1 MIKKVDRKEIHERK
15 HSRVRKS
22 VSGTLRHPRLCVY
35 KSNKHLYAQII
46 NDEEQRSLL
55 TVSTVSK
62 EIKGH
67 LSASAGQA
75 GAESTDSM
83 QAAKLLGSLVA
94 QKAKEKG
101 IEAVVFDRGG
111 YPYHGKV
118 KAIADAA
125 REGGLKF

>member
-1 MIKKVDRKEIHERK
+1 MINKVDRKEVHERK
-15 HSRVRKS
+15 HRRVRKS
-22 VSGTLRHPRLCVY
+22 VSGTPRHPRLCVY

-46 NDEEQRSLL
+46 NDEEQRSIL

-62 EIKGH
+62 EIKG
-67 LSASAGQA
+67 QA
-75 GAESTDSM
+75 KSTDSM

-125 REGGLKF
+125 REAGLKF